1 MTRLSVS
8 LQVIQLQLCT
18 INIVKTF
25 KRYLGISSFLWGL
38 QRKHNIVLPGK
49 VSPTL
54 EVPDSIFKPQ
64 YVTQK
69 LSVTKA
75 PPDAEVKSPK
85 QIEGMRKTCS
95 IAASLLKFAGSLIKV
110 GMTTDELDKAV
121 HAECLSKGAYP
132 SPLLYQGY
140 PKSICTSV
148 NNVVCHGIPDDRR
161 LLDGDIICVDI
172 TVFYDGYHGDTSA
185 TFLVGSVA
193 GEMCHLVEVARQ
205 CRDAGIAVCRPKARF
220 SEIGWAVS
228 NCAESAG
235 YSVVPEF
242 CGHGIG
248 EYFHGPPDIIHVAY
262 DDDAEMEEGM
272 TFTIEP
278 IICMG
283 SPEIRI
289 LQDGWTAV
297 TTDNSWSAQFEHTV
311 LVTRSGVEVLTT

>member
-110 GMTTDELDKAV
+110 
-121 HAECLSKGAYP
+121 
-132 SPLLYQGY
+132 
-140 PKSICTSV
+140 
-148 NNVVCHGIPDDRR
+148 
-161 LLDGDIICVDI
+161 
-172 TVFYDGYHGDTSA
+172 
-185 TFLVGSVA
+185 
-193 GEMCHLVEVARQ
+193 
-205 CRDAGIAVCRPKARF
+205 
-220 SEIGWAVS
+220 
-228 NCAESAG
+228 
-235 YSVVPEF
+235 
-242 CGHGIG
+242 
-248 EYFHGPPDIIHVAY
+248 
-262 DDDAEMEEGM
+262 
-272 TFTIEP
+272 
-278 IICMG
+278 
-283 SPEIRI
+283 RI
-289 LQDGWTAV
+289 LFAGL
-297 TTDNSWSAQFEHTV
+297 QFIFIFCYMAAIY
-311 LVTRSGVEVLTT
+311 RKI

>member
-1 MTRLSVS
+1 MFPQHIYFVFENHDLFKWKWECIWHIQWPFNFFQYIYSFYFLQIFSFLETLLLGLSSAMTRLSVS

-110 GMTTDELDKAV
+110 
-121 HAECLSKGAYP
+121 
-132 SPLLYQGY
+132 
-140 PKSICTSV
+140 
-148 NNVVCHGIPDDRR
+148 
-161 LLDGDIICVDI
+161 
-172 TVFYDGYHGDTSA
+172 
-185 TFLVGSVA
+185 
-193 GEMCHLVEVARQ
+193 
-205 CRDAGIAVCRPKARF
+205 
-220 SEIGWAVS
+220 
-228 NCAESAG
+228 
-235 YSVVPEF
+235 
-242 CGHGIG
+242 
-248 EYFHGPPDIIHVAY
+248 
-262 DDDAEMEEGM
+262 
-272 TFTIEP
+272 
-278 IICMG
+278 
-283 SPEIRI
+283 RI
-289 LQDGWTAV
+289 LFAGL
-297 TTDNSWSAQFEHTV
+297 QFIFIFCYMAAIY
-311 LVTRSGVEVLTT
+311 RKI